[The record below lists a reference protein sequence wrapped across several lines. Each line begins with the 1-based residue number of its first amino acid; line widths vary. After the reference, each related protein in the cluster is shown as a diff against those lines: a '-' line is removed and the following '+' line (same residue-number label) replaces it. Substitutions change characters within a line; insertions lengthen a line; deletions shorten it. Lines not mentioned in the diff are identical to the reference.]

1 LTNTV
6 SATYGKLCV
15 AEGLL
20 LVTIRN
26 MVLGLL
32 ELPGSRYSCVAELES
47 GRILIESGA
56 AMVDP
61 AAVLRWGMEAAGV
74 LETVDDGGMED
85 FIMTSRNHYHLL
97 RPVSAGQSLLVYLCV
112 DRTRANLA
120 LARRE
125 LAAARPEDEPEPEP
139 ERVPVAPV
147 PEPLRR
153 RLPAASRM
161 AAAMPPAPTK
171 RTSRS
176 VKTAGSGIAEVP
188 LPRRTGSTTLPA
200 AMPPPAAAPR
210 QRSSG
215 GPVLRQPWAD
225 DIATMNRLL
234 TALRAMGDHV
244 QST

>member
-1 LTNTV
+1 M
-6 SATYGKLCV
+6 AGCGKLCV

-47 GRILIESGA
+47 GRILVESGS

-125 LAAARPEDEPEPEP
+125 LAAARPEYEAEPA
-139 ERVPVAPV
+139 PVAPV
-147 PEPLRR
+147 PAPVKQVSEPLVR

-171 RTSRS
+171 RVARS
-176 VKTAGSGIAEVP
+176 VKAGGSGKSEVP
-188 LPRRTGSTTLPA
+188 LPRRTSSTTLPA
-200 AMPPPAAAPR
+200 AMAPAAAPPR

-215 GPVLRQPWAD
+215 SPVLRQPWAD

-234 TALRAMGDHV
+234 TALRSLSDHA